1 MSGETETM
9 SPDALI
15 DVMLALDPM
24 ADLPRTGWVQH
35 GIAGPE
41 SLAAHSHGVAL
52 VTMWLID
59 MVRAGDPAMAV
70 DGEKALRMALLH
82 DAAEAV
88 TGDVP
93 MPQKTAE
100 MNAALHAL
108 ESSIAEDM
116 LPAPAFAVWTE
127 AERGDSIEAR
137 IVRAADKVQMMVK
150 VLVYEQKRAARLD
163 EFWTHAGNFRVAGVE
178 PARAVYERIAA
189 RAGRTIPGF
198 S

>member
-1 MSGETETM
+1 MTAPRAMT
-9 SPDALI
+9 PDELI

-24 ADLPRTGWVQH
+24 ADLSRTGWVLH
-35 GIAGPE
+35 GIASPE

-52 VTMWLID
+52 VTMWLVD
-59 MVRAGDPAMAV
+59 MVRTGDPDAAV
-70 DGEKALRMALLH
+70 DGELALRMALLH

-108 ESSIAEDM
+108 EATIAQDM
-116 LPAPAFAVWTE
+116 LPASAFATWTA

-137 IVRAADKVQMMVK
+137 IVRAADKVQMMIK
-150 VLVYEQKRAARLD
+150 VLVYEQKRGAKLE
-163 EFWTHAGNFRVAGVE
+163 EFWANPGNFRVAGVA
-178 PARAVYERIAA
+178 PVRAVYERIAA
-189 RAGRTIPGF
+189 RAGRMIPGF